1 MKKWQKII
9 GFSILILSC
18 ILWGLIL
25 VIPFLHFS
33 GSETAGLLAA
43 LIIAGEITFYLSIL
57 LLGKSII
64 TKIKSYLTFWKREKI
79 QDNTLDV

>member
-1 MKKWQKII
+1 MKKWQKIT
-9 GFSILILSC
+9 GYSILILSG

-33 GSETAGLLAA
+33 KKQVAELLAIM
-43 LIIAGEITFYLSIL
+43 IIAGEITFYLSIL

-64 TKIKSYLTFWKREKI
+64 LKIKSYLTFWKRKKSHGK
-79 QDNTLDV
+79 TLDI